1 METKE
6 QLQPVPDTPDAPA
19 VPEAPD
25 IPEQDSTPT
34 WKAPKKKRRWPK
46 VVIAVVVILALI
58 FFFVIRPMLGAG
70 KDLLAGAYLTSAAQM
85 QDMTVSVSSTGTIQP
100 IDSYNVSG
108 MVTGEVLEAPFEV
121 GDQVE
126 KGDVLYRIDPGS
138 AETALQQAQLS
149 VQQAQLNYNSIADGL
164 APKASGAGVVQQLHV
179 KKGDMVSAGSPI
191 ADIANT
197 STMTLTLPFQSAD
210 AARISVGQA
219 ATVTL
224 AGTLE
229 TLPGT
234 VESVASADLVGN
246 GGALVRQVKIR
257 VQNPGALTTATTA
270 TAKVGDIACAGS
282 GTFEASLSQTIT
294 ATGSGEV
301 VSVNTSVGSWVSAG
315 QVLVNL
321 GGSSAETSLENASI
335 SLQNAQLSLQN
346 AQDALDN
353 YTITAPISGTVIEK
367 NFKAGDTIDNN
378 SLTAAGGTLAVLY
391 DMSTLTFEMK
401 IDEKDI
407 NKIQAGQEV
416 TITADAVEGV
426 TYSGVV
432 DTVNINGTTV
442 SGQTNYPVTVVIND
456 PQDLKPGMNVSA
468 DIIVERA
475 GTVLCV
481 PVDAVNRGSDKPTV
495 QVAGEGALDEQGNVV
510 DPSKLETRE
519 VTLGRNDTNNI
530 EITSGLKEGE
540 VVVWVNEVSNPLAA
554 MMGM

>member
-6 QLQPVPDTPDAPA
+6 QLQTAPEVPVIADA
-19 VPEAPD
+19 
-25 IPEQDSTPT
+25 PEQDSTPT

-46 VVIAVVVILALI
+46 VVIAVLLVLAAL

-70 KDLLAGAYLTSAAQM
+70 KELLAGAYLTSTAQM
-85 QDMTVSVSSTGTIQP
+85 QEMTVSVSSTGTIQP

-108 MVTGEVLEAPFEV
+108 MVTGEVLEAPSEV

-149 VQQAQLNYNSIADGL
+149 VQQAQLNYDSIVDGL
-164 APKASGAGVVQQLHV
+164 NPKASGAGVVQKLHV
-179 KKGDMVSAGSPI
+179 KKGDLVSAGSPI
-191 ADIANT
+191 ADISDT
-197 STMTLTLPFQSAD
+197 STMTLTVPFQSAD
-210 AARISVGQA
+210 AQRIAVGSSAQ
-219 ATVTL
+219 VTL

-229 TLPGT
+229 TLTGT
-234 VESVASADLVGN
+234 VESVANADLVGN

-257 VQNPGALTTATTA
+257 VQNPGALTTSTTA
-270 TAKVGDIACAGS
+270 TAKVGSIACAGS
-282 GTFEASLSQTIT
+282 GTFEANLTQTVV

-301 VSVNTSVGSWVSAG
+301 VSLNVSTGSRVSAG
-315 QVLVNL
+315 QVLATL
-321 GGSSAETSLENASI
+321 GGSSAQTSLENASI

-407 NKIQAGQEV
+407 NKVQVGQEV

-426 TYSGVV
+426 TFSGVV

-495 QVAGEGALDEQGNVV
+495 QVAQEGALDENGNVV

-519 VTLGRNDTNNI
+519 VTLGRNDNDNI
-530 EITSGLKEGE
+530 EITSGLSEGE
-540 VVVWVNEVSNPLAA
+540 IVVWVNEVSNPFAA

>member
-6 QLQPVPDTPDAPA
+6 QLQTAPEVPVIADA
-19 VPEAPD
+19 
-25 IPEQDSTPT
+25 PEQDSTPT

-46 VVIAVVVILALI
+46 VVIAVLLVLAAL

-70 KDLLAGAYLTSAAQM
+70 KELLAGAYLTSTAQM
-85 QDMTVSVSSTGTIQP
+85 QEMTVSVSSTGTIQP

-138 AETALQQAQLS
+138 AETALQQ
-149 VQQAQLNYNSIADGL
+149 VQ
-164 APKASGAGVVQQLHV
+164 KLHV
-179 KKGDMVSAGSPI
+179 KKGDLVSAGSPI
-191 ADIANT
+191 ADISDT
-197 STMTLTLPFQSAD
+197 STMTFTVPFQSAD
-210 AARISVGQA
+210 AQRIAVGSSAQ
-219 ATVTL
+219 VTL

-229 TLPGT
+229 TLTGT
-234 VESVASADLVGN
+234 VESVANADLVGN

-257 VQNPGALTTATTA
+257 VQNPGALTTSTTA
-270 TAKVGDIACAGS
+270 TAKVGSIACAGS
-282 GTFEASLSQTIT
+282 GTFEANLTQTVV

-301 VSVNTSVGSWVSAG
+301 VSLNVSAGSRVSAG
-315 QVLVNL
+315 QVLATL
-321 GGSSAETSLENASI
+321 GGFSAQTSLENASI

-407 NKIQAGQEV
+407 NKVQVGQEV

-426 TYSGVV
+426 TFSGVV

-495 QVAGEGALDEQGNVV
+495 QVAQEGALDENGNVV

-519 VTLGRNDTNNI
+519 VTLGRNDNDNI
-530 EITSGLKEGE
+530 EITSGLSEGE
-540 VVVWVNEVSNPLAA
+540 IVVWVNEVSNPFAA

>member
-6 QLQPVPDTPDAPA
+6 QLQTAPEVPVIADA
-19 VPEAPD
+19 
-25 IPEQDSTPT
+25 PEQDSTPT

-46 VVIAVVVILALI
+46 VVIAVLLVLAAL

-70 KDLLAGAYLTSAAQM
+70 KELLAGAYLTSTAQM
-85 QDMTVSVSSTGTIQP
+85 QEMTVSVSSTGTIQP

-149 VQQAQLNYNSIADGL
+149 VQQAQLNYDSIVDGL
-164 APKASGAGVVQQLHV
+164 NPKASGAGVVQKLHV
-179 KKGDMVSAGSPI
+179 KKGDLVSAGSPI
-191 ADIANT
+191 ADISDT
-197 STMTLTLPFQSAD
+197 STMTLTVPFQSAD
-210 AARISVGQA
+210 AQRIAVGSSAQ
-219 ATVTL
+219 VTL

-229 TLPGT
+229 TLTGT
-234 VESVASADLVGN
+234 VESVANADLVGN

-257 VQNPGALTTATTA
+257 VQNPGALTTSTTA
-270 TAKVGDIACAGS
+270 TSKVGSIACAGS
-282 GTFEASLSQTIT
+282 GTFEANLTQTVV

-301 VSVNTSVGSWVSAG
+301 VSLNVSAGSRVSAG
-315 QVLVNL
+315 QVLATL
-321 GGSSAETSLENASI
+321 GGSSAQTSLENASI

-407 NKIQAGQEV
+407 NKVQVGQEV

-426 TYSGVV
+426 TFSGVV

-495 QVAGEGALDEQGNVV
+495 QVAQEGALDENGNVV
-510 DPSKLETRE
+510 DPSRLETRE
-519 VTLGRNDTNNI
+519 VTLGRNDNDNI
-530 EITSGLKEGE
+530 EITSGLSEGE
-540 VVVWVNEVSNPLAA
+540 IVVWVNEVSNPFAA

>member
-6 QLQPVPDTPDAPA
+6 QLQTASEVPVIADA
-19 VPEAPD
+19 
-25 IPEQDSTPT
+25 PEQDSTPT

-46 VVIAVVVILALI
+46 VVIAVLLVLAAL

-70 KDLLAGAYLTSAAQM
+70 KELLAGAYLTSTAQM
-85 QDMTVSVSSTGTIQP
+85 QEMTVSVSSTGTIQP

-149 VQQAQLNYNSIADGL
+149 VQQAQLNYDSIVDGL
-164 APKASGAGVVQQLHV
+164 NPKASGAGVVQKLHV
-179 KKGDMVSAGSPI
+179 KKGDLVSAGSPI
-191 ADIANT
+191 ADISDT
-197 STMTLTLPFQSAD
+197 STMTLTVPFQSAD
-210 AARISVGQA
+210 AQRIAVGSSAQ
-219 ATVTL
+219 VTL

-229 TLPGT
+229 TLTGT
-234 VESVASADLVGN
+234 VESVANADLVGN

-257 VQNPGALTTATTA
+257 VQNPGALTTSTTA
-270 TAKVGDIACAGS
+270 TAKVGSIACAGS
-282 GTFEASLSQTIT
+282 GTFEANLTQTVV

-301 VSVNTSVGSWVSAG
+301 VSLNVSAGSRVSAG
-315 QVLVNL
+315 QVLATL
-321 GGSSAETSLENASI
+321 GGSSAQTSLENASI

-407 NKIQAGQEV
+407 NKVQVGQEV

-426 TYSGVV
+426 TFSGVV

-495 QVAGEGALDEQGNVV
+495 QVAQEGALDENGNVV

-519 VTLGRNDTNNI
+519 VTLGRNDNDNI
-530 EITSGLKEGE
+530 EITSGLSEGE
-540 VVVWVNEVSNPLAA
+540 IVVWVNEVSNPFAA

>member
-6 QLQPVPDTPDAPA
+6 QLQTAPEVPVIADA
-19 VPEAPD
+19 
-25 IPEQDSTPT
+25 PEQDSTPT

-46 VVIAVVVILALI
+46 VVIAVLLVLAAL

-70 KDLLAGAYLTSAAQM
+70 KELLAGAYLNSTAQM
-85 QDMTVSVSSTGTIQP
+85 QEMTVSVSSTGTIQP

-149 VQQAQLNYNSIADGL
+149 VQQAQLNYDSIVDGL
-164 APKASGAGVVQQLHV
+164 NPKASGAGVVQKLHV
-179 KKGDMVSAGSPI
+179 KKGDLVSAGSPI
-191 ADIANT
+191 ADISDT
-197 STMTLTLPFQSAD
+197 STMTLTVPFQSAD
-210 AARISVGQA
+210 AQRIAVGSSAQ
-219 ATVTL
+219 VTL

-229 TLPGT
+229 TLTGT
-234 VESVASADLVGN
+234 VESVANADLVGN

-257 VQNPGALTTATTA
+257 VQNPGALTTSTTA
-270 TAKVGDIACAGS
+270 TAKVGSIACAGS
-282 GTFEASLSQTIT
+282 GTFEANLTQTVV

-301 VSVNTSVGSWVSAG
+301 VSLNVSAGSRVSAG
-315 QVLVNL
+315 QVLATL
-321 GGSSAETSLENASI
+321 GGSSAQTSLENASI

-407 NKIQAGQEV
+407 NKVQVGQEV

-426 TYSGVV
+426 TFSGVV

-495 QVAGEGALDEQGNVV
+495 QVAQEGALDENGNVV
-510 DPSKLETRE
+510 DPSKPETRE
-519 VTLGRNDTNNI
+519 VTLGRNDNDNI
-530 EITSGLKEGE
+530 EITSGLSEGE
-540 VVVWVNEVSNPLAA
+540 IVVWVNEVSNPFAA

>member
-6 QLQPVPDTPDAPA
+6 QLQTAPEVPVIADA
-19 VPEAPD
+19 
-25 IPEQDSTPT
+25 PEQDSTPT

-46 VVIAVVVILALI
+46 VVIAVLLVLAAL

-70 KDLLAGAYLTSAAQM
+70 KELLAGAYLTSTAQM
-85 QDMTVSVSSTGTIQP
+85 QEMTVSVSSTGTIQP

-149 VQQAQLNYNSIADGL
+149 VQQAQLNYDSIVDGL
-164 APKASGAGVVQQLHV
+164 NPKASGAGVVQKLHV
-179 KKGDMVSAGSPI
+179 KKGDLVSAGSPI
-191 ADIANT
+191 ADISDT
-197 STMTLTLPFQSAD
+197 STMTLTVPFQSAD
-210 AARISVGQA
+210 AQRIAVGSSAQ
-219 ATVTL
+219 VTL
-224 AGTLE
+224 AGTLD
-229 TLPGT
+229 TLPGPG
-234 VESVASADLVGN
+234 EAVATPARVGN
-246 GGALVRQVKIR
+246 GGARVRQVKIR
-257 VQNPGALTTATTA
+257 VQNPGALTTSTTA
-270 TAKVGDIACAGS
+270 TAKVGSIACAGS
-282 GTFEASLSQTIT
+282 GTFEANLTQTVV

-301 VSVNTSVGSWVSAG
+301 VSLNVSAGSRVSAG
-315 QVLVNL
+315 QVLATL
-321 GGSSAETSLENASI
+321 GGSSAQTSLENASI

-407 NKIQAGQEV
+407 NKVQVGQEV

-426 TYSGVV
+426 TFSGVV

-495 QVAGEGALDEQGNVV
+495 QVAQEGALDENGNVV

-519 VTLGRNDTNNI
+519 VTLGRNDNDNI
-530 EITSGLKEGE
+530 EITSGLSEE
-540 VVVWVNEVSNPLAA
+540 EIVVWVNEVSNPFAA

>member
-6 QLQPVPDTPDAPA
+6 QLQPVPDTSDAPA
-19 VPEAPD
+19 VPEAPEA
-25 IPEQDSTPT
+25 PEQDSAPT

-191 ADIANT
+191 ADISDT

-270 TAKVGDIACAGS
+270 TAKVGDIACADS

>member
-6 QLQPVPDTPDAPA
+6 QLQTAPEVPVIADA
-19 VPEAPD
+19 
-25 IPEQDSTPT
+25 PEQDSAPT

-46 VVIAVVVILALI
+46 VVIAVLLVLAAL

-70 KDLLAGAYLTSAAQM
+70 KELLAGAYLTSTAQM
-85 QDMTVSVSSTGTIQP
+85 QEMTVSVSSTGTIQP

-149 VQQAQLNYNSIADGL
+149 VQQAQLNYDSIVDGL
-164 APKASGAGVVQQLHV
+164 NPKASGAGVVQKLHV
-179 KKGDMVSAGSPI
+179 KKGDLVSAGSPI
-191 ADIANT
+191 ADISDT
-197 STMTLTLPFQSAD
+197 STMTLTVPFQSAD
-210 AARISVGQA
+210 AQRIAVGSSAQ
-219 ATVTL
+219 VTL

-229 TLPGT
+229 TLTGT
-234 VESVASADLVGN
+234 VESVANADLVGN

-257 VQNPGALTTATTA
+257 VQNPGALTTSTTA
-270 TAKVGDIACAGS
+270 TAKVGSIACAGS
-282 GTFEASLSQTIT
+282 GTFEANLTQTVV

-301 VSVNTSVGSWVSAG
+301 VSLNVSAGSRVSAG
-315 QVLVNL
+315 QVLATL
-321 GGSSAETSLENASI
+321 GGSSAQTSLENASI

-407 NKIQAGQEV
+407 NKVQVGQEV

-426 TYSGVV
+426 TFSGVV

-495 QVAGEGALDEQGNVV
+495 QVAQEGALDENGNVV

-519 VTLGRNDTNNI
+519 VTLGRNDNDNI
-530 EITSGLKEGE
+530 EITSGLSEGE
-540 VVVWVNEVSNPLAA
+540 IVVWVNEVSNPFAA

>member
-6 QLQPVPDTPDAPA
+6 QLQTAPEVPVIADA
-19 VPEAPD
+19 
-25 IPEQDSTPT
+25 PEQDSTPT

-46 VVIAVVVILALI
+46 VVIAVLLVLAAL

-70 KDLLAGAYLTSAAQM
+70 KELLAGAYLTSTAQM
-85 QDMTVSVSSTGTIQP
+85 QEMTVSVSSTGTIQP

-149 VQQAQLNYNSIADGL
+149 VQQAQLNYDSIVDGL
-164 APKASGAGVVQQLHV
+164 NPKASGAGVVQKLHV
-179 KKGDMVSAGSPI
+179 KKGDLVSAGSPI
-191 ADIANT
+191 ADISDT
-197 STMTLTLPFQSAD
+197 STMTLTVPFQSAD
-210 AARISVGQA
+210 AQRIAVGSSAQ
-219 ATVTL
+219 VTL

-229 TLPGT
+229 TLTGT
-234 VESVASADLVGN
+234 VESVANADLVGN

-257 VQNPGALTTATTA
+257 VQNPGALTTSTTA
-270 TAKVGDIACAGS
+270 TAKVGSIACAGS
-282 GTFEASLSQTIT
+282 GTFEANLTQTVV

-301 VSVNTSVGSWVSAG
+301 VSLNVSTGSRVSAG
-315 QVLVNL
+315 QVLATL
-321 GGSSAETSLENASI
+321 GGSSAQTSLENASI

-407 NKIQAGQEV
+407 NKVQVGQEV

-426 TYSGVV
+426 TFSGVV

-468 DIIVERA
+468 DIILERA

-495 QVAGEGALDEQGNVV
+495 QVAQEGALDENGNVV

-519 VTLGRNDTNNI
+519 VTLGRNDNDNI
-530 EITSGLKEGE
+530 EITSGLSEGE
-540 VVVWVNEVSNPLAA
+540 IVVWVNEVSNPFAA

>member
-6 QLQPVPDTPDAPA
+6 QLQTAPEVPVIADA
-19 VPEAPD
+19 
-25 IPEQDSTPT
+25 PEQDSTPT

-46 VVIAVVVILALI
+46 VVIAVLLVLAAL

-70 KDLLAGAYLTSAAQM
+70 KELLAGAYLTSTAQM
-85 QDMTVSVSSTGTIQP
+85 QEMTVSVSSTGTIQP

-126 KGDVLYRIDPGS
+126 KDDVLYRIDPGS

-149 VQQAQLNYNSIADGL
+149 VQQAQLNYDSIVDGL
-164 APKASGAGVVQQLHV
+164 NPKASGAGVVQKLHV
-179 KKGDMVSAGSPI
+179 KKGDLVSAGSPI
-191 ADIANT
+191 ADISDT
-197 STMTLTLPFQSAD
+197 STMTLTVPFQSAD
-210 AARISVGQA
+210 AQRIAVGSSAQ
-219 ATVTL
+219 VTL

-229 TLPGT
+229 TLTGT
-234 VESVASADLVGN
+234 VESVANADLVGN

-257 VQNPGALTTATTA
+257 VQNPGALTTSTTA
-270 TAKVGDIACAGS
+270 TAKVGSIACAGS
-282 GTFEASLSQTIT
+282 GTFEANLTQTVV

-301 VSVNTSVGSWVSAG
+301 VSLNVSAGSRVSAG
-315 QVLVNL
+315 QVLATL
-321 GGSSAETSLENASI
+321 GGSSAQTSLENASI

-407 NKIQAGQEV
+407 NKVQVGQEV

-426 TYSGVV
+426 TFSGVV

-495 QVAGEGALDEQGNVV
+495 QVAQEGALDENGNVV

-519 VTLGRNDTNNI
+519 VTLGRNDNDNI
-530 EITSGLKEGE
+530 EITSGLSEGE
-540 VVVWVNEVSNPLAA
+540 IVVWVNEVSNPFAA

>member
-6 QLQPVPDTPDAPA
+6 QLQTAPEVPVIADA
-19 VPEAPD
+19 
-25 IPEQDSTPT
+25 PEQDSTPT

-46 VVIAVVVILALI
+46 VVIAVLLVLAAL

-70 KDLLAGAYLTSAAQM
+70 KELLAGAYLTSTAQM
-85 QDMTVSVSSTGTIQP
+85 QEMTVSVSSTGTIQP

-126 KGDVLYRIDPGS
+126 KGDVLYRIDPSS

-149 VQQAQLNYNSIADGL
+149 VQQAQLNYDSIVDGL
-164 APKASGAGVVQQLHV
+164 NPKASGAGVVQKLHV
-179 KKGDMVSAGSPI
+179 KKGDLVSAGSPI
-191 ADIANT
+191 ADISDT
-197 STMTLTLPFQSAD
+197 STMTLTVPFQSAD
-210 AARISVGQA
+210 AQRIAVGSSAQ
-219 ATVTL
+219 VTL

-229 TLPGT
+229 TLTGT
-234 VESVASADLVGN
+234 VESVANADLVGN

-257 VQNPGALTTATTA
+257 VQNPGALTTSTTA
-270 TAKVGDIACAGS
+270 TAKVGSIACAGS
-282 GTFEASLSQTIT
+282 GTFEANLTQTVV
-294 ATGSGEV
+294 ATGSGDV
-301 VSVNTSVGSWVSAG
+301 VSLNVSAGSRVSAG
-315 QVLVNL
+315 QILATL
-321 GGSSAETSLENASI
+321 GGSSAQTSLENASI

-407 NKIQAGQEV
+407 NKVQVGQEV

-426 TYSGVV
+426 TFSGVV

-495 QVAGEGALDEQGNVV
+495 QVAQEGALDENGNVV

-519 VTLGRNDTNNI
+519 VTLGRNDNDNI
-530 EITSGLKEGE
+530 EITSGLSEGE
-540 VVVWVNEVSNPLAA
+540 IVVWVNEVSNPFAA

>member
-6 QLQPVPDTPDAPA
+6 QLQTAPEVPVIADA
-19 VPEAPD
+19 
-25 IPEQDSTPT
+25 PEQDSTPT

-46 VVIAVVVILALI
+46 VVIAVLLVLAAL

-70 KDLLAGAYLTSAAQM
+70 KELLAGAYLTSTAQM
-85 QDMTVSVSSTGTIQP
+85 QEMTVSVSSTGTIQP

-149 VQQAQLNYNSIADGL
+149 VQQAQLNYDSIVDGL
-164 APKASGAGVVQQLHV
+164 NPKASGAGVVQKLHV
-179 KKGDMVSAGSPI
+179 KKGDLVSAGSPI
-191 ADIANT
+191 ADISDT
-197 STMTLTLPFQSAD
+197 STMTLTVPFQSAD
-210 AARISVGQA
+210 AQRIAVGSSAQ
-219 ATVTL
+219 VTL

-229 TLPGT
+229 TLTGT
-234 VESVASADLVGN
+234 VESVANADLVGN

-257 VQNPGALTTATTA
+257 VQNPGALTTSTTA
-270 TAKVGDIACAGS
+270 TSKVGSIACAGS
-282 GTFEASLSQTIT
+282 GTFEANLTQTVV

-301 VSVNTSVGSWVSAG
+301 VSLNVSAGSRVSAG
-315 QVLVNL
+315 QVLATL
-321 GGSSAETSLENASI
+321 GGSSAQTSLENASI

-407 NKIQAGQEV
+407 NKVQVGQEV

-426 TYSGVV
+426 TFSGVV

-495 QVAGEGALDEQGNVV
+495 QVAQEGTLDENGNVV

-519 VTLGRNDTNNI
+519 VTLGRNDNDNI
-530 EITSGLKEGE
+530 EITSGLSEGE
-540 VVVWVNEVSNPLAA
+540 IVVWVNEVSNPFAA

>member
-6 QLQPVPDTPDAPA
+6 QLQTAPEVPVIADA
-19 VPEAPD
+19 
-25 IPEQDSTPT
+25 PEQDSTPT

-46 VVIAVVVILALI
+46 VVIAVLLVLAAL

-70 KDLLAGAYLTSAAQM
+70 KELLAGAYLTSTAQM
-85 QDMTVSVSSTGTIQP
+85 QEMTVSVSSTGTIQP

-149 VQQAQLNYNSIADGL
+149 VQQAQLNYDSIVDGL
-164 APKASGAGVVQQLHV
+164 NPKASGAGVVQKLHV
-179 KKGDMVSAGSPI
+179 KKGDLVSAGSPI
-191 ADIANT
+191 ADISDT
-197 STMTLTLPFQSAD
+197 STMTLTVPFQSAD
-210 AARISVGQA
+210 AQRIAVGSSAQ
-219 ATVTL
+219 VTL

-234 VESVASADLVGN
+234 VESVANADLVGN

-257 VQNPGALTTATTA
+257 VQNPGALTTSTTA
-270 TAKVGDIACAGS
+270 TAKVGSIACAGS
-282 GTFEASLSQTIT
+282 GTFEANLTQTVV

-301 VSVNTSVGSWVSAG
+301 VSLNVSAG
-315 QVLVNL
+315 SRVSVGQVLATL
-321 GGSSAETSLENASI
+321 GGSSAQTSLENASI

-407 NKIQAGQEV
+407 NKVQVGQEV

-426 TYSGVV
+426 TFSGVV

-495 QVAGEGALDEQGNVV
+495 QVAQEGALDKNGNVA

-519 VTLGRNDTNNI
+519 VTLGRNDNDNI
-530 EITSGLKEGE
+530 EITSGLSEGE
-540 VVVWVNEVSNPLAA
+540 IVVWVNEVSNPFAA

>member
-6 QLQPVPDTPDAPA
+6 QLQTAPEVPVIADA
-19 VPEAPD
+19 
-25 IPEQDSTPT
+25 PEQDSTPT

-46 VVIAVVVILALI
+46 VVIAVLLVLAAL

-70 KDLLAGAYLTSAAQM
+70 KELLAGAYLTSTAQM
-85 QDMTVSVSSTGTIQP
+85 QEMTVSVSSTGTIQP

-149 VQQAQLNYNSIADGL
+149 VQQAQLNYDSIVDGL
-164 APKASGAGVVQQLHV
+164 NPKASGAGVVQKLHV
-179 KKGDMVSAGSPI
+179 KKGDLVSAGSPI
-191 ADIANT
+191 ADISDT
-197 STMTLTLPFQSAD
+197 STMTLTVPFQSAD
-210 AARISVGQA
+210 AQRIAVGSSAQ
-219 ATVTL
+219 VTL

-229 TLPGT
+229 TLTGT
-234 VESVASADLVGN
+234 VESVANADLVGN

-257 VQNPGALTTATTA
+257 VQNPGALTTSTTA
-270 TAKVGDIACAGS
+270 TAKVGSIACAGS
-282 GTFEASLSQTIT
+282 GTFEANLTQTVV

-301 VSVNTSVGSWVSAG
+301 VSLNVSAGSRVSAG
-315 QVLVNL
+315 QVLATL
-321 GGSSAETSLENASI
+321 GGSSAQTSLENASI

-401 IDEKDI
+401 IDEKDN
-407 NKIQAGQEV
+407 NKVQVGQEV

-426 TYSGVV
+426 TFSGVV

-495 QVAGEGALDEQGNVV
+495 QVAQEGALDENGNVV

-519 VTLGRNDTNNI
+519 VTLGRNDNDNI
-530 EITSGLKEGE
+530 EITSGLSEGE
-540 VVVWVNEVSNPLAA
+540 IVVWVNEVSNPFAA

>member
-6 QLQPVPDTPDAPA
+6 QLQTAPEVPVIADA
-19 VPEAPD
+19 
-25 IPEQDSTPT
+25 PEQDSTPT

-46 VVIAVVVILALI
+46 VVIAVLLVLAAL

-70 KDLLAGAYLTSAAQM
+70 KELLAGAYLTSTAQM
-85 QDMTVSVSSTGTIQP
+85 QEMTVSVSSTGTIQP

-149 VQQAQLNYNSIADGL
+149 VQQAQLNYDSIVDGL
-164 APKASGAGVVQQLHV
+164 NPKASGAGVVQKLHV
-179 KKGDMVSAGSPI
+179 KKGDLVSAGSPI
-191 ADIANT
+191 ADISDT
-197 STMTLTLPFQSAD
+197 STMTLTVPFQSAD
-210 AARISVGQA
+210 AQRIAVGSSAQ
-219 ATVTL
+219 VTL

-229 TLPGT
+229 TLTGT
-234 VESVASADLVGN
+234 VESVANADLVGN

-257 VQNPGALTTATTA
+257 VQNPGALTTSTTA
-270 TAKVGDIACAGS
+270 TAKVGSIACAGS
-282 GTFEASLSQTIT
+282 GTFEANLTQTVV

-301 VSVNTSVGSWVSAG
+301 VSLNVSAGSRVSAG
-315 QVLVNL
+315 QVLATL
-321 GGSSAETSLENASI
+321 GGSSAQTSLENASI

-407 NKIQAGQEV
+407 NKVQVGQEV

-426 TYSGVV
+426 TFSGVV

-495 QVAGEGALDEQGNVV
+495 QVAQEGALDANGNVV

-519 VTLGRNDTNNI
+519 VTLGRNDNDNI
-530 EITSGLKEGE
+530 EITSGLSEGE
-540 VVVWVNEVSNPLAA
+540 IVVWVNEVSNPFAA

>member
-6 QLQPVPDTPDAPA
+6 QLQTAPEVPVIADA
-19 VPEAPD
+19 
-25 IPEQDSTPT
+25 PEQDSTPT

-46 VVIAVVVILALI
+46 VVIAVLLVLAAL

-70 KDLLAGAYLTSAAQM
+70 KELLAGAYLTSTAQM
-85 QDMTVSVSSTGTIQP
+85 QEMTVSVSSTGTIQP

-149 VQQAQLNYNSIADGL
+149 VQQAQLNYDSIVDGL
-164 APKASGAGVVQQLHV
+164 NPKASGAGVVQKLHV
-179 KKGDMVSAGSPI
+179 KKGDLVSAGSPI
-191 ADIANT
+191 ADISDT
-197 STMTLTLPFQSAD
+197 STMTLTVPFQSAD
-210 AARISVGQA
+210 AQRIAVGSSSQ
-219 ATVTL
+219 VTL

-229 TLPGT
+229 TLTGT
-234 VESVASADLVGN
+234 VESVANADLVGN

-257 VQNPGALTTATTA
+257 VQNPGALTTSTTA
-270 TAKVGDIACAGS
+270 TAKVGSISCAGS
-282 GTFEASLSQTIT
+282 GTFEANLTQTVV

-301 VSVNTSVGSWVSAG
+301 VSLNVSAGSRVSAG
-315 QVLVNL
+315 QVLATL
-321 GGSSAETSLENASI
+321 GGSSAQTSLENASI

-407 NKIQAGQEV
+407 NKVQVGQEV

-426 TYSGVV
+426 TFSGVV

-495 QVAGEGALDEQGNVV
+495 QVAQEGALDENGNVV

-519 VTLGRNDTNNI
+519 VTLGRNDNDNI
-530 EITSGLKEGE
+530 EITSCLSEGE
-540 VVVWVNEVSNPLAA
+540 IVVWVHEVSNPFAA

>member
-6 QLQPVPDTPDAPA
+6 QLQPVPEAPA
-19 VPEAPD
+19 VPEAPE
-25 IPEQDSTPT
+25 PPKPDSSPT

-46 VVIAVVVILALI
+46 IVIAVVVVLALV

-70 KDLLAGAYLTSAAQM
+70 KNLLAGAYLTSTAQM
-85 QDMTVSVSSTGTIQP
+85 QEMTVSVSSTGTIQP

-164 APKASGAGVVQQLHV
+164 APKTSGAGVIQQLHV
-179 KKGDMVSAGSPI
+179 KKGDMVAAGSPI
-191 ADIANT
+191 ADIADT

-210 AARISVGQA
+210 AARIAVGQA

-270 TAKVGDIACAGS
+270 TARIGDIACADS

-301 VSVNTSVGSWVSAG
+301 VSVNVSVGSWVSAG

-346 AQDALDN
+346 AQDALEN
-353 YTITAPISGTVIEK
+353 YTITAPISGTIIEK

-407 NKIQAGQEV
+407 NKIQVGQEV

-495 QVAGEGALDEQGNVV
+495 QVAGEGTLDENGNVV

-519 VTLGRNDTNNI
+519 VTLGRNDTDNI

>member
-6 QLQPVPDTPDAPA
+6 QLQTAPEVPVIADA
-19 VPEAPD
+19 
-25 IPEQDSTPT
+25 PEQDSTPT

-46 VVIAVVVILALI
+46 VVIAVLLVLAAL

-70 KDLLAGAYLTSAAQM
+70 KELLAGAYLTSTAQM
-85 QDMTVSVSSTGTIQP
+85 QEMTVSVSSTGTIQP

-149 VQQAQLNYNSIADGL
+149 VQQAQLNYDSIVDSL
-164 APKASGAGVVQQLHV
+164 NPKASGAGVVQKLHV
-179 KKGDMVSAGSPI
+179 KKGDLVSAGSPI
-191 ADIANT
+191 ADISDT
-197 STMTLTLPFQSAD
+197 STMTLTVPFQSAD
-210 AARISVGQA
+210 AQRIAVGSSAQ
-219 ATVTL
+219 VTL

-229 TLPGT
+229 TLTGT
-234 VESVASADLVGN
+234 VESVANADLVGN

-257 VQNPGALTTATTA
+257 VQNPGALTTSTTA
-270 TAKVGDIACAGS
+270 TAKVGSIACAGS
-282 GTFEASLSQTIT
+282 GTFEANLTQTVV

-301 VSVNTSVGSWVSAG
+301 VSLNVSAGSRVSAG
-315 QVLVNL
+315 QVLATL
-321 GGSSAETSLENASI
+321 GGSSAQTSLENASI

-407 NKIQAGQEV
+407 NKVQVGQEV

-426 TYSGVV
+426 TFSGVV

-495 QVAGEGALDEQGNVV
+495 QVAQEGTLDENGNVV

-519 VTLGRNDTNNI
+519 VTLGRNDNDNI
-530 EITSGLKEGE
+530 EITSGLSEGE
-540 VVVWVNEVSNPLAA
+540 IVVWVNEVSNPFAA

>member
-6 QLQPVPDTPDAPA
+6 QLQTAPEVPVIADA
-19 VPEAPD
+19 
-25 IPEQDSTPT
+25 PEQDSTPT

-46 VVIAVVVILALI
+46 VVIAVLLVLAAL

-70 KDLLAGAYLTSAAQM
+70 KELLAGAYLTSTAQM
-85 QDMTVSVSSTGTIQP
+85 QEMTVSVSSTGTIQP

-149 VQQAQLNYNSIADGL
+149 VQQAQLNYDSIVDGL
-164 APKASGAGVVQQLHV
+164 NPKASGAGVVQKLHV
-179 KKGDMVSAGSPI
+179 KKGDLVSAGSPI
-191 ADIANT
+191 ADISDT
-197 STMTLTLPFQSAD
+197 STMTLTVPFQSAD
-210 AARISVGQA
+210 AQRIAVGSSAQ
-219 ATVTL
+219 VTL

-229 TLPGT
+229 TLTGT
-234 VESVASADLVGN
+234 VESVANADLVGN

-257 VQNPGALTTATTA
+257 VQNPGALTTSTTA
-270 TAKVGDIACAGS
+270 TAKVGSIACAGS
-282 GTFEASLSQTIT
+282 CTFEANLTQTVV

-301 VSVNTSVGSWVSAG
+301 VSLNVSAGSRVSAG
-315 QVLVNL
+315 QVLATL
-321 GGSSAETSLENASI
+321 GGSSAQTSLENASI

-407 NKIQAGQEV
+407 NKVQVGQEV

-426 TYSGVV
+426 TFSGVV

-495 QVAGEGALDEQGNVV
+495 QVAQEGALDENGNVV

-519 VTLGRNDTNNI
+519 VTLGRNDNDNI
-530 EITSGLKEGE
+530 EITSGLSEGE
-540 VVVWVNEVSNPLAA
+540 IVVWVNEVSNPFAA

>member
-6 QLQPVPDTPDAPA
+6 QLQTAPEVPVIADA
-19 VPEAPD
+19 
-25 IPEQDSTPT
+25 PEQDSTPT

-46 VVIAVVVILALI
+46 VVIAVLLVLAAL

-70 KDLLAGAYLTSAAQM
+70 KELLAGAYLTSTAQM
-85 QDMTVSVSSTGTIQP
+85 QEMTVSVSSTGTIQP

-149 VQQAQLNYNSIADGL
+149 VQQAQLNYDSIVDGL
-164 APKASGAGVVQQLHV
+164 NPKASGAGVVQKLHV
-179 KKGDMVSAGSPI
+179 KKGDLVSAGSPI
-191 ADIANT
+191 ADISDT
-197 STMTLTLPFQSAD
+197 STMTLTVPFQSAD
-210 AARISVGQA
+210 AHQRIAVGSSAQ
-219 ATVTL
+219 VTL

-229 TLPGT
+229 TLTGT
-234 VESVASADLVGN
+234 VESVANADLVGN

-257 VQNPGALTTATTA
+257 VQNPGALTTSTTA
-270 TAKVGDIACAGS
+270 TAKVGSIACAGS
-282 GTFEASLSQTIT
+282 GTFEANLTQTVV

-301 VSVNTSVGSWVSAG
+301 VSLNVSTGSRVSAG
-315 QVLVNL
+315 QVLATL
-321 GGSSAETSLENASI
+321 GGSSAQTSLENASI

-407 NKIQAGQEV
+407 NKVKVGQEV

-426 TYSGVV
+426 TFSGVV

-495 QVAGEGALDEQGNVV
+495 QVAQEGALDENGNVV

-519 VTLGRNDTNNI
+519 VTLGRNDNDNI
-530 EITSGLKEGE
+530 EITSGLSEGE
-540 VVVWVNEVSNPLAA
+540 IVVWVNEVSNPFAA

>member
-6 QLQPVPDTPDAPA
+6 QLQTAPEVPVIADA
-19 VPEAPD
+19 
-25 IPEQDSTPT
+25 PEQDSTPT

-46 VVIAVVVILALI
+46 VVIAVLLVLAAL

-70 KDLLAGAYLTSAAQM
+70 KELLAGAYLTSTAQM
-85 QDMTVSVSSTGTIQP
+85 QEMTVSVSSTGTIQP

-149 VQQAQLNYNSIADGL
+149 VQQAQLNYDSIVDGL
-164 APKASGAGVVQQLHV
+164 NPKASGAGVVQKLHV
-179 KKGDMVSAGSPI
+179 KKGDLVSAGSPI
-191 ADIANT
+191 ADISDT
-197 STMTLTLPFQSAD
+197 STMTLTVPFQSAD
-210 AARISVGQA
+210 AQRIAVGSSSQ
-219 ATVTL
+219 VTL

-229 TLPGT
+229 TLTGT
-234 VESVASADLVGN
+234 VESVANADLVGN

-257 VQNPGALTTATTA
+257 VQNPGALTTSTTA
-270 TAKVGDIACAGS
+270 TAKVGSNSCAGS
-282 GTFEASLSQTIT
+282 GTFEANLTQTVV

-301 VSVNTSVGSWVSAG
+301 VSLNVSAGSRVSAG
-315 QVLVNL
+315 QVLATL
-321 GGSSAETSLENASI
+321 GGSSAQTSLENASI

-407 NKIQAGQEV
+407 NKVQVGQEV

-426 TYSGVV
+426 TFSGVV

-468 DIIVERA
+468 DIILERA

-495 QVAGEGALDEQGNVV
+495 QVAQEGALDENGNVV

-519 VTLGRNDTNNI
+519 VTLGRNDNDNI
-530 EITSGLKEGE
+530 EITSGLSEGE
-540 VVVWVNEVSNPLAA
+540 IVVWVNEVSNPFAA

>member
-6 QLQPVPDTPDAPA
+6 QLQTAPEVPVIADA
-19 VPEAPD
+19 
-25 IPEQDSTPT
+25 PEQDSTPT

-46 VVIAVVVILALI
+46 VVIAVLLVLAAL

-70 KDLLAGAYLTSAAQM
+70 KELLAGAYLTSTAQM
-85 QDMTVSVSSTGTIQP
+85 QEMTVSVSSTGTIQP

-149 VQQAQLNYNSIADGL
+149 VQQAQLNYDSIVDGL
-164 APKASGAGVVQQLHV
+164 NPKASGAGVVQKLHV
-179 KKGDMVSAGSPI
+179 KKGDLVSAGSPI
-191 ADIANT
+191 ADISDT
-197 STMTLTLPFQSAD
+197 STMTLTVPFQSAD
-210 AARISVGQA
+210 AQRIAVGSSAQ
-219 ATVTL
+219 VTL

-229 TLPGT
+229 TLTGT
-234 VESVASADLVGN
+234 VESVANADLVGN

-257 VQNPGALTTATTA
+257 VQNPGALTTSTTA
-270 TAKVGDIACAGS
+270 TAKVGSIACAGS
-282 GTFEASLSQTIT
+282 GTFEANLTQTVV

-301 VSVNTSVGSWVSAG
+301 VSLNVSAGSRVSAG
-315 QVLVNL
+315 QVLATL
-321 GGSSAETSLENASI
+321 GGSSAQTSLENASI

-407 NKIQAGQEV
+407 NKVQVGQEV

-426 TYSGVV
+426 TFSGMV

-442 SGQTNYPVTVVIND
+442 SGQTNYPVTVVINE

-495 QVAGEGALDEQGNVV
+495 QVAQEGALDENGNVV

-519 VTLGRNDTNNI
+519 VTLGRNDNDNI
-530 EITSGLKEGE
+530 EITSGLSEGE
-540 VVVWVNEVSNPLAA
+540 IVVWVNEVSNPFAA

>member
-6 QLQPVPDTPDAPA
+6 QLQTVSVSSAPA
-19 VPEAPD
+19 QAPQ
-25 IPEQDSTPT
+25 QDSAPT

-46 VVIAVVVILALI
+46 IVLLVAVILAALI
-58 FFFVIRPMLGAG
+58 FFVVRSMLGAG
-70 KDLLAGAYLTSAAQM
+70 KNLLAGAYLTATAQM
-85 QDMTVSVSSTGTIQP
+85 QEMTVSVSSTGTIQP

-138 AETALQQAQLS
+138 AQTTVQQAQLAVQQAQLS
-149 VQQAQLNYNSIADGL
+149 YDSIADGL

-179 KKGDMVSAGSPI
+179 KKGDLVTAGSPI
-191 ADIANT
+191 ADISDT

-210 AARISVGQA
+210 AARISVGEA

-234 VESVASADLVGN
+234 VESVAAADLVGN

-282 GTFEASLSQTIT
+282 GTFEANLSQTIT
-294 ATGSGEV
+294 AAGSGEV
-301 VSVNTSVGSWVSAG
+301 VSVNTSVGSRVSPG

-321 GGSSAETSLENASI
+321 GGSSAETSLENAAL

-346 AQDALDN
+346 AQDALEN

-378 SLTAAGGTLAVLY
+378 TLTTTGGTLAVLY

-407 NKIQAGQEV
+407 NKIQVGQEV
-416 TITADAVEGV
+416 SITADAVEGV
-426 TYSGVV
+426 TFSGVV

-456 PQDLKPGMNVSA
+456 PQNLKPGMNVSA

-495 QVAGEGALDEQGNVV
+495 QVAGEGALDAEGNVT

-519 VTLGRNDTNNI
+519 VTLGRNDNDNI
-530 EITSGLKEGE
+530 EITSGLTEGE
-540 VVVWVNEVSNPLAA
+540 VVVWANEVSNPLAA

>member
-6 QLQPVPDTPDAPA
+6 QLQTAPA
-19 VPEAPD
+19 PSVIPD
-25 IPEQDSTPT
+25 VSEQESAPT

-46 VVIAVVVILALI
+46 VVIAVLVVLAAL

-70 KDLLAGAYLTSAAQM
+70 KELLAGAYLTGTAQM
-85 QDMTVSVSSTGTIQP
+85 QEMTVSVSSTGTIQP

-138 AETALQQAQLS
+138 AETSLQQAQLS
-149 VQQAQLNYNSIADGL
+149 VQQAQLNYNSIVDGL
-164 APKASGAGVVQQLHV
+164 NPKASGAGVVQQLHV
-179 KKGDMVSAGSPI
+179 KKGDLVAAGSPI
-191 ADIANT
+191 ADISDT

-210 AARISVGQA
+210 AARISVGA
-219 ATVTL
+219 AAQVTL

-234 VESVASADLVGN
+234 VESVSDADLVGN

-257 VQNPGALTTATTA
+257 VQNPGALTTATSA
-270 TAKVGDIACAGS
+270 TARVGDIACAGS
-282 GTFEASLSQTIT
+282 GTFEANLTQTIT

-301 VSVNTSVGSWVSAG
+301 VSLNVSVGSRVSAG
-315 QVLVNL
+315 QVLATL

-335 SLQNAQLSLQN
+335 SLQDAQLTLKN
-346 AQDALDN
+346 AQDALEN
-353 YTITAPISGTVIEK
+353 YTITAPISGTIIEK

-378 SLTAAGGTLAVLY
+378 SLSAAGGTLAVLY

-407 NKIQAGQEV
+407 NKIQVGQEV
-416 TITADAVEGV
+416 TITADAVEGF
-426 TYSGVV
+426 TFSGVV

-442 SGQTNYPVTVVIND
+442 SGQTNYPVTVVID
-456 PQDLKPGMNVSA
+456 DAKDLKPGMNVSA

-481 PVDAVNRGSDKPTV
+481 PVDAVNRGSDQPTV
-495 QVAGEGALDEQGNVV
+495 QVALEGALDETGTVV

-519 VTLGRNDTNNI
+519 VTLGRNDTDNI
-530 EITSGLKEGE
+530 EITSGLQEGD
-540 VVVWVNEVSNPLAA
+540 VVVWVNEASNPFAA

>member
-6 QLQPVPDTPDAPA
+6 QLQTAPEVPVIADAP
-19 VPEAPD
+19 
-25 IPEQDSTPT
+25 EQNSTPT

-46 VVIAVVVILALI
+46 VVIAVLLVLAAL

-70 KDLLAGAYLTSAAQM
+70 KELLAGAYLTSTAQM
-85 QDMTVSVSSTGTIQP
+85 QEMTVSVSSTGTIQP

-149 VQQAQLNYNSIADGL
+149 VQQAQLNYDSIVDGL
-164 APKASGAGVVQQLHV
+164 NPKASGAGVVQKLHV
-179 KKGDMVSAGSPI
+179 KKGDLVSAGSPI
-191 ADIANT
+191 ADISDT
-197 STMTLTLPFQSAD
+197 STMTLTVPFQSAD
-210 AARISVGQA
+210 AQRIAVGSSAQ
-219 ATVTL
+219 VTL

-229 TLPGT
+229 TLTGT
-234 VESVASADLVGN
+234 VESVANADLVGN

-257 VQNPGALTTATTA
+257 VQNPGALTTSTTA
-270 TAKVGDIACAGS
+270 TAKVGSIACAGS
-282 GTFEASLSQTIT
+282 GTFEANLTQTVV

-301 VSVNTSVGSWVSAG
+301 VSLNVSTGSRVSAG
-315 QVLVNL
+315 QVLATL
-321 GGSSAETSLENASI
+321 GGSSAQTSLENASI

-407 NKIQAGQEV
+407 NKVKVGQEV

-426 TYSGVV
+426 TFSGVV

-495 QVAGEGALDEQGNVV
+495 QVAQEGALDENGNVV

-519 VTLGRNDTNNI
+519 VTLGRNDNDNI
-530 EITSGLKEGE
+530 EITSGLSEGE
-540 VVVWVNEVSNPLAA
+540 IVVWVNEVSNPFAA

>member
-6 QLQPVPDTPDAPA
+6 QLQTAPEVPVIADA
-19 VPEAPD
+19 
-25 IPEQDSTPT
+25 PEQDSTPT

-46 VVIAVVVILALI
+46 VVIAVLLVLAAL

-70 KDLLAGAYLTSAAQM
+70 KELLAGAYLTSTAQM
-85 QDMTVSVSSTGTIQP
+85 QEMTVSVSSTGTIQP

-149 VQQAQLNYNSIADGL
+149 VQQAQLNYDSIVDGL
-164 APKASGAGVVQQLHV
+164 NPKASGAGVVQKLHV
-179 KKGDMVSAGSPI
+179 KKGDLVSAGSPI
-191 ADIANT
+191 ADISDT
-197 STMTLTLPFQSAD
+197 STMTLTVPFQSAD
-210 AARISVGQA
+210 AQRIAVGSSAQ
-219 ATVTL
+219 VTL

-229 TLPGT
+229 TLTGT
-234 VESVASADLVGN
+234 VESVANADLVGN

-257 VQNPGALTTATTA
+257 VQNPGALTTSTTA
-270 TAKVGDIACAGS
+270 TAKVGSIACAGS
-282 GTFEASLSQTIT
+282 GTFEANLTQTVV

-301 VSVNTSVGSWVSAG
+301 VSLNVSAGSRVSAG
-315 QVLVNL
+315 QVLATL
-321 GGSSAETSLENASI
+321 GGSSAQTSLENASI
-335 SLQNAQLSLQN
+335 SLQNAQLSLQD

-407 NKIQAGQEV
+407 NKVKVGQEV

-426 TYSGVV
+426 TFSGVV

-442 SGQTNYPVTVVIND
+442 NGQTNYPVTVVIND

-495 QVAGEGALDEQGNVV
+495 QVAQEGALDENGNVV

-519 VTLGRNDTNNI
+519 VTLGRNDNDNI
-530 EITSGLKEGE
+530 EITSGLSEGE
-540 VVVWVNEVSNPLAA
+540 IVVWVNEVSNPFAA

>member
-6 QLQPVPDTPDAPA
+6 QLQTAPEVPVIADA
-19 VPEAPD
+19 
-25 IPEQDSTPT
+25 PEQDSTPT

-46 VVIAVVVILALI
+46 VVIAVLLVLAAL

-70 KDLLAGAYLTSAAQM
+70 KELLAGAYLTSTAQM
-85 QDMTVSVSSTGTIQP
+85 QEMTVSVSSTGTIQP

-149 VQQAQLNYNSIADGL
+149 VQQAQLNYDSIVDGL
-164 APKASGAGVVQQLHV
+164 NPKASGAGVVQKLHV
-179 KKGDMVSAGSPI
+179 KKGDLVSAGSPI
-191 ADIANT
+191 ADISDT
-197 STMTLTLPFQSAD
+197 STMTLTVPFQSAD
-210 AARISVGQA
+210 AQRIAVGSSSQ
-219 ATVTL
+219 VTL

-229 TLPGT
+229 TLTGT
-234 VESVASADLVGN
+234 VESVANADLVGN

-257 VQNPGALTTATTA
+257 VQNPGALTTSTTA
-270 TAKVGDIACAGS
+270 TAKVGSIACAGS
-282 GTFEASLSQTIT
+282 GTFEANLTQTVV

-301 VSVNTSVGSWVSAG
+301 VSLNVSAGSRVSAG
-315 QVLVNL
+315 QVLATL
-321 GGSSAETSLENASI
+321 GGSSAQTSLENASI

-407 NKIQAGQEV
+407 NKVQVGQEV

-426 TYSGVV
+426 TFSGVV

-495 QVAGEGALDEQGNVV
+495 QVAQEGALDENGNVV

-519 VTLGRNDTNNI
+519 VTLGRNDNDNI
-530 EITSGLKEGE
+530 EITSGLSEGE
-540 VVVWVNEVSNPLAA
+540 IVVWVNEVSNPFAA

>member
-6 QLQPVPDTPDAPA
+6 QLQTAPEVPVIADA
-19 VPEAPD
+19 
-25 IPEQDSTPT
+25 PEQDSTPT

-46 VVIAVVVILALI
+46 VVIAVLLVLAAL

-70 KDLLAGAYLTSAAQM
+70 KELLAGAYLTSTAQM
-85 QDMTVSVSSTGTIQP
+85 QEMTVSVSSTGTIQP

-149 VQQAQLNYNSIADGL
+149 VQQAQLNYDSIVDGL
-164 APKASGAGVVQQLHV
+164 NPKASGAGVVQKLHV
-179 KKGDMVSAGSPI
+179 KKGDLVSAGSPI
-191 ADIANT
+191 ADISDT
-197 STMTLTLPFQSAD
+197 STMTLTVPFQSAD
-210 AARISVGQA
+210 AQRIAVGSSAQ
-219 ATVTL
+219 VTL

-229 TLPGT
+229 TLTGT
-234 VESVASADLVGN
+234 VESVANADLVGN

-257 VQNPGALTTATTA
+257 VQNPGALTTSTTA
-270 TAKVGDIACAGS
+270 TAKVGSIACAGS
-282 GTFEASLSQTIT
+282 GTFEANLTQTVV

-301 VSVNTSVGSWVSAG
+301 VSLSVSAGSRVSAG
-315 QVLVNL
+315 QVLATL
-321 GGSSAETSLENASI
+321 GGSSAQTSLENASI

-407 NKIQAGQEV
+407 NKVQVGQEV

-426 TYSGVV
+426 TFSGVV

-495 QVAGEGALDEQGNVV
+495 QVAQEGALDENGNVV

-519 VTLGRNDTNNI
+519 VTLGRNDNDNI
-530 EITSGLKEGE
+530 EITSGLSEGE
-540 VVVWVNEVSNPLAA
+540 IVVWVNEVSNPFAA

>member
-6 QLQPVPDTPDAPA
+6 QLQTAPEVPVIADA
-19 VPEAPD
+19 
-25 IPEQDSTPT
+25 PEQDSTPT

-46 VVIAVVVILALI
+46 VVIAVLLVLAAL

-70 KDLLAGAYLTSAAQM
+70 KELLAGAYLTSTAQM
-85 QDMTVSVSSTGTIQP
+85 QEMTVSVSSTGTIQP

-149 VQQAQLNYNSIADGL
+149 VQQAQLNYDSIVDGL
-164 APKASGAGVVQQLHV
+164 NPKASGAGVVQKLHV
-179 KKGDMVSAGSPI
+179 KKGDLVSAGSPI
-191 ADIANT
+191 ADISDT
-197 STMTLTLPFQSAD
+197 STMTFTVPFQSAD
-210 AARISVGQA
+210 AQRIAVGSSAQ
-219 ATVTL
+219 VTL

-229 TLPGT
+229 TLTGT
-234 VESVASADLVGN
+234 VESVANADLVGN

-257 VQNPGALTTATTA
+257 VQNPGALTTSTTA
-270 TAKVGDIACAGS
+270 TAKVGSIACAGS
-282 GTFEASLSQTIT
+282 GTFEANLTQTVV

-301 VSVNTSVGSWVSAG
+301 VSLNVSAGSRVSAG
-315 QVLVNL
+315 QVLATL
-321 GGSSAETSLENASI
+321 GGFSAQTSLENASI

-407 NKIQAGQEV
+407 NKIQVGQEV

-426 TYSGVV
+426 TFSGVV

-495 QVAGEGALDEQGNVV
+495 QVAQEGALDENGNVV

-519 VTLGRNDTNNI
+519 VTLGRNDNDNI
-530 EITSGLKEGE
+530 EITSGLSEGE
-540 VVVWVNEVSNPLAA
+540 IVVWVNEVSNPFAA

>member
-6 QLQPVPDTPDAPA
+6 QLQTVPVSSAPA
-19 VPEAPD
+19 QAPQ
-25 IPEQDSTPT
+25 QDSAPT

-46 VVIAVVVILALI
+46 IVLLVAVILAALI
-58 FFFVIRPMLGAG
+58 FFVVRSMLGAG
-70 KDLLAGAYLTSAAQM
+70 KNLLAGAYLTATAQM
-85 QDMTVSVSSTGTIQP
+85 QEMTVSVSSTGTIQP

-108 MVTGEVLEAPFEV
+108 MVTGEVLEASFEV

-138 AETALQQAQLS
+138 AQTTVQQAQLAVQQAQLS
-149 VQQAQLNYNSIADGL
+149 YDSIADGL

-179 KKGDMVSAGSPI
+179 KKGDLVTAGSPI
-191 ADIANT
+191 ADISDT

-210 AARISVGQA
+210 AARISVGEA

-234 VESVASADLVGN
+234 VESVAAADLVGN

-282 GTFEASLSQTIT
+282 GTFEANLSQTIT
-294 ATGSGEV
+294 AAGSGEV
-301 VSVNTSVGSWVSAG
+301 VSVNTSVGSRVSPG

-321 GGSSAETSLENASI
+321 GGSSAETSLENAAL

-346 AQDALDN
+346 AQDALEN

-407 NKIQAGQEV
+407 NKIQVGQEV

-426 TYSGVV
+426 TFSGVV

-495 QVAGEGALDEQGNVV
+495 QVAGEGALDEEGNVI

-519 VTLGRNDTNNI
+519 VTLGRNDNDNI
-530 EITSGLKEGE
+530 EITSGLTEGD
-540 VVVWVNEVSNPLAA
+540 VVVWANEVSNPLAS

>member
-6 QLQPVPDTPDAPA
+6 QLQTAPEVPVIADA
-19 VPEAPD
+19 
-25 IPEQDSTPT
+25 PEQDSTPT

-46 VVIAVVVILALI
+46 VVIAVLLVLAAL

-70 KDLLAGAYLTSAAQM
+70 KELLAGAYLTSTAQM
-85 QDMTVSVSSTGTIQP
+85 QEMTVSVSSTGTIQP

-149 VQQAQLNYNSIADGL
+149 VQQAQLNYDSIVDGL
-164 APKASGAGVVQQLHV
+164 NPKAPGAGVVQKLHV
-179 KKGDMVSAGSPI
+179 KKGDLVSAGSPI
-191 ADIANT
+191 ADISDT
-197 STMTLTLPFQSAD
+197 STMTLTVPFQSAD
-210 AARISVGQA
+210 AQRIAVGSSAQ
-219 ATVTL
+219 VTL

-229 TLPGT
+229 TLTGT
-234 VESVASADLVGN
+234 VESVANADLVGN

-257 VQNPGALTTATTA
+257 VQNPGALTTSTTA
-270 TAKVGDIACAGS
+270 TAKVGSIACAGS
-282 GTFEASLSQTIT
+282 GTFEANLTQTVV

-301 VSVNTSVGSWVSAG
+301 VSLNVSAGSRVSAG
-315 QVLVNL
+315 QVLATL
-321 GGSSAETSLENASI
+321 GGSSAQTSLENASI

-407 NKIQAGQEV
+407 NKVQVGQEV

-426 TYSGVV
+426 TFSGVV

-495 QVAGEGALDEQGNVV
+495 QVAQEGALDENGNVV

-519 VTLGRNDTNNI
+519 VTLGRNDNDNI
-530 EITSGLKEGE
+530 EITSGLSEGE
-540 VVVWVNEVSNPLAA
+540 IVVWVNEVSNPFAA

>member
-6 QLQPVPDTPDAPA
+6 QLQTAPEVPVIADA
-19 VPEAPD
+19 
-25 IPEQDSTPT
+25 PEQDSTPT

-46 VVIAVVVILALI
+46 VVIAVLLVLAAL

-70 KDLLAGAYLTSAAQM
+70 KELLAGAYLTSTAQM
-85 QDMTVSVSSTGTIQP
+85 QEMTVSVSSTGTIQP

-149 VQQAQLNYNSIADGL
+149 VQQAQLNYDSIVDGL
-164 APKASGAGVVQQLHV
+164 NPKASGAGVVQKLHV
-179 KKGDMVSAGSPI
+179 KKGDLVSAGSPI
-191 ADIANT
+191 ADISDT
-197 STMTLTLPFQSAD
+197 STMTLTVPFQSAD
-210 AARISVGQA
+210 AQRIAVGSSAQ
-219 ATVTL
+219 VTL

-229 TLPGT
+229 TLTGT
-234 VESVASADLVGN
+234 VESVANADLVGN

-257 VQNPGALTTATTA
+257 VQNPGALTTSTTA
-270 TAKVGDIACAGS
+270 TAKVGSIACAGS
-282 GTFEASLSQTIT
+282 STFEANLTQTVV

-301 VSVNTSVGSWVSAG
+301 VSLNVSAGSRVSAG
-315 QVLVNL
+315 QVLATL
-321 GGSSAETSLENASI
+321 GGSSAQTSLENASI

-407 NKIQAGQEV
+407 NKVQVGQEV

-426 TYSGVV
+426 TFSGVV

-495 QVAGEGALDEQGNVV
+495 QVAQEGALDENGNVV

-519 VTLGRNDTNNI
+519 VTLGRNDNDNI
-530 EITSGLKEGE
+530 EITSGLSEGE
-540 VVVWVNEVSNPLAA
+540 IVVWVNEVSNPFAA

>member
-6 QLQPVPDTPDAPA
+6 QLQTAPEVPVIADA
-19 VPEAPD
+19 
-25 IPEQDSTPT
+25 PEQDSTPT

-46 VVIAVVVILALI
+46 VVIAVLLVLAAL

-70 KDLLAGAYLTSAAQM
+70 KELLAGAYLTSTAQI
-85 QDMTVSVSSTGTIQP
+85 QEMTVSVSSTGTIQP

-149 VQQAQLNYNSIADGL
+149 VQQAQLNYDSIVDGL
-164 APKASGAGVVQQLHV
+164 NPKASGAGVVQKLHV
-179 KKGDMVSAGSPI
+179 KKGDLVSAGSPI
-191 ADIANT
+191 ADISDT
-197 STMTLTLPFQSAD
+197 STMTLTVPFQSAD
-210 AARISVGQA
+210 AQRIAVGSSAQ
-219 ATVTL
+219 VTL

-229 TLPGT
+229 TLTGT
-234 VESVASADLVGN
+234 VESVANADLVGN

-257 VQNPGALTTATTA
+257 VQNPGALTTSTTA
-270 TAKVGDIACAGS
+270 TAKVGSIACAGS
-282 GTFEASLSQTIT
+282 GTFEANLTQTVV

-301 VSVNTSVGSWVSAG
+301 VSLNVSAGSRVSAG
-315 QVLVNL
+315 QVLATL
-321 GGSSAETSLENASI
+321 GGSSAQTSLENASI

-407 NKIQAGQEV
+407 NKVQVGQEV

-426 TYSGVV
+426 TFSGVV

-495 QVAGEGALDEQGNVV
+495 QVAQEGALDENGNVV

-519 VTLGRNDTNNI
+519 VTLGRNDNDNI
-530 EITSGLKEGE
+530 EITSGLSEGE
-540 VVVWVNEVSNPLAA
+540 IVVWVNEVSNPFAA

>member
-6 QLQPVPDTPDAPA
+6 QLQTAPEVPVIADA
-19 VPEAPD
+19 
-25 IPEQDSTPT
+25 PEQDSTPT

-46 VVIAVVVILALI
+46 VVIAVLLVLAAL

-70 KDLLAGAYLTSAAQM
+70 KELLAGAYLTSTAKM
-85 QDMTVSVSSTGTIQP
+85 QEMTVSVSSTGTIQP

-149 VQQAQLNYNSIADGL
+149 VQQAQLNYDSIVDGL
-164 APKASGAGVVQQLHV
+164 NPKASGAGVVQKLHV
-179 KKGDMVSAGSPI
+179 KKGDLVSAGSPI
-191 ADIANT
+191 ADISDT
-197 STMTLTLPFQSAD
+197 STMTLTVPFQSAD
-210 AARISVGQA
+210 AQRIAVGSSAQ
-219 ATVTL
+219 VTL

-229 TLPGT
+229 TLTGT
-234 VESVASADLVGN
+234 VESVANADLVGN

-257 VQNPGALTTATTA
+257 VQNPGALTTSTTA
-270 TAKVGDIACAGS
+270 TAKVGSIACAGS
-282 GTFEASLSQTIT
+282 GTFEANLTQTVV

-301 VSVNTSVGSWVSAG
+301 VSLNVSAGSRVSAG
-315 QVLVNL
+315 QVLATL
-321 GGSSAETSLENASI
+321 GGSSAQTSLENASI

-407 NKIQAGQEV
+407 NKVQVGQEV

-426 TYSGVV
+426 TFSGVV

-456 PQDLKPGMNVSA
+456 SQDLKPGMNVSA

-495 QVAGEGALDEQGNVV
+495 QVAQEGALDENGNVV

-519 VTLGRNDTNNI
+519 VTLGRNDNDNI
-530 EITSGLKEGE
+530 EITSGLSEGE
-540 VVVWVNEVSNPLAA
+540 IVVWVNEVSNPFAA

>member
-6 QLQPVPDTPDAPA
+6 QLQTAPEVPVIADA
-19 VPEAPD
+19 
-25 IPEQDSTPT
+25 PEQDSTPT

-46 VVIAVVVILALI
+46 VVIAVLLVLAAL

-70 KDLLAGAYLTSAAQM
+70 KELLAGAYLTSTAQM
-85 QDMTVSVSSTGTIQP
+85 QEMTVSVSSTGTIQP

-149 VQQAQLNYNSIADGL
+149 VQQAQLNYDSIVDGL
-164 APKASGAGVVQQLHV
+164 NPKASGAGVVQKLHV
-179 KKGDMVSAGSPI
+179 KKGDLVSAGSPI
-191 ADIANT
+191 ADISDT
-197 STMTLTLPFQSAD
+197 STMTLTVPFQSAD
-210 AARISVGQA
+210 AQRIAVGSSAQ
-219 ATVTL
+219 VTL

-229 TLPGT
+229 TLTGT
-234 VESVASADLVGN
+234 VESVANADLAGN

-257 VQNPGALTTATTA
+257 VQNPGALTTSTTA
-270 TAKVGDIACAGS
+270 TAKVGSIACAGS
-282 GTFEASLSQTIT
+282 GTFEANLTQTVV

-301 VSVNTSVGSWVSAG
+301 VSLNVSAGSRVSAG
-315 QVLVNL
+315 QVLATL
-321 GGSSAETSLENASI
+321 GGSSAQTSLENASI

-407 NKIQAGQEV
+407 NKVQVGQEV

-426 TYSGVV
+426 TFSGVV

-495 QVAGEGALDEQGNVV
+495 QVAQEGALDENGNVV

-519 VTLGRNDTNNI
+519 VTLGRNDNDNI
-530 EITSGLKEGE
+530 EITSGLSEGE
-540 VVVWVNEVSNPLAA
+540 IVVWVNEVSNPFAA

>member
-6 QLQPVPDTPDAPA
+6 QLQTAPEVPVIADA
-19 VPEAPD
+19 
-25 IPEQDSTPT
+25 PEQDSTPT

-46 VVIAVVVILALI
+46 VVIAVLLVLAAL

-70 KDLLAGAYLTSAAQM
+70 KELLAGAYLTSTAQM
-85 QDMTVSVSSTGTIQP
+85 QEMTVSVSSTGTIQP

-149 VQQAQLNYNSIADGL
+149 VQQAQLNYDSIVDGL
-164 APKASGAGVVQQLHV
+164 NPKASGAGVVQKLHV
-179 KKGDMVSAGSPI
+179 KKGDLVSAGSPI
-191 ADIANT
+191 ADISDT
-197 STMTLTLPFQSAD
+197 STMTLTVPFQSAD
-210 AARISVGQA
+210 AQRIAVGSSAQ
-219 ATVTL
+219 VTL

-229 TLPGT
+229 TLTGT
-234 VESVASADLVGN
+234 VESVANADLVGN

-257 VQNPGALTTATTA
+257 VQNPGALTTSTTA
-270 TAKVGDIACAGS
+270 TAKVGSIACAGS
-282 GTFEASLSQTIT
+282 GTFEANLTQTVV

-301 VSVNTSVGSWVSAG
+301 VSLNVSAGSRVSAG
-315 QVLVNL
+315 QVLATL
-321 GGSSAETSLENASI
+321 GGSSAQTSLENASI

-407 NKIQAGQEV
+407 NKVKVGQEV

-426 TYSGVV
+426 TFSGVV

-495 QVAGEGALDEQGNVV
+495 QVAQEGALDENGNVV

-519 VTLGRNDTNNI
+519 VTLGRNDNDNI
-530 EITSGLKEGE
+530 EITSGLSEGE
-540 VVVWVNEVSNPLAA
+540 IVVWVNEVSNPFAA

>member
-6 QLQPVPDTPDAPA
+6 QLQPVPDTSDAPA

-25 IPEQDSTPT
+25 TPEQDSAPT

-46 VVIAVVVILALI
+46 IVIAVVVILALV
-58 FFFVIRPMLGAG
+58 FFFVVRPMLGAG
-70 KDLLAGAYLTSAAQM
+70 KNLLAGAYLTSAAQM

-179 KKGDMVSAGSPI
+179 KKGDMVAAGSPI
-191 ADIANT
+191 ADISDT

-270 TAKVGDIACAGS
+270 TARVGDIACAGS

-321 GGSSAETSLENASI
+321 GGSSAETSLENASL

-426 TYSGVV
+426 TFSGVV

-519 VTLGRNDTNNI
+519 VTLGRNDTDNI

>member
-6 QLQPVPDTPDAPA
+6 QLQTAPEVPVIADA
-19 VPEAPD
+19 
-25 IPEQDSTPT
+25 PEQDSTPT

-46 VVIAVVVILALI
+46 VVIAVLLVLAAL

-70 KDLLAGAYLTSAAQM
+70 KELLAGAYLTSTAQM
-85 QDMTVSVSSTGTIQP
+85 QEMTVSVSSTGTIQP

-149 VQQAQLNYNSIADGL
+149 VQQAQLNYDSIVDGL
-164 APKASGAGVVQQLHV
+164 NPKASGAGVVQKLHV
-179 KKGDMVSAGSPI
+179 KKGDLVSAGSPI
-191 ADIANT
+191 ADISDT
-197 STMTLTLPFQSAD
+197 STMTLTVPFQSAD
-210 AARISVGQA
+210 AQRITVGSSAQ
-219 ATVTL
+219 VTL

-229 TLPGT
+229 TLTGT
-234 VESVASADLVGN
+234 VESVANADLVGN

-257 VQNPGALTTATTA
+257 VQNPGALTTSTTA
-270 TAKVGDIACAGS
+270 TAKVGSIACAGS
-282 GTFEASLSQTIT
+282 GTFEANLTQTVV

-301 VSVNTSVGSWVSAG
+301 VSLNVSAGSRVSAG
-315 QVLVNL
+315 QVLATL
-321 GGSSAETSLENASI
+321 GGSSAQTSLENASI

-407 NKIQAGQEV
+407 NKVQVGQEV

-426 TYSGVV
+426 TFSGVV

-495 QVAGEGALDEQGNVV
+495 QVAQEGALDENGNVV

-519 VTLGRNDTNNI
+519 VTLGRNDNDNI
-530 EITSGLKEGE
+530 EITSGLNEGE
-540 VVVWVNEVSNPLAA
+540 IVVWVNEVSNPFAA